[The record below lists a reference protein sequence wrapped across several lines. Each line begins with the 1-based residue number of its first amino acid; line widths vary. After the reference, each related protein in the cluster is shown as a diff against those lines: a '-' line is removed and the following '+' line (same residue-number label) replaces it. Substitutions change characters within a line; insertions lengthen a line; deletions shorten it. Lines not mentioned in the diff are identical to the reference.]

1 MSGLSTKDVKT
12 GGGGL
17 PKTIAPG
24 AQVLQINDV
33 ELKQFPFMVADEAY
47 YFVMNV
53 ETKPIEGFTGFFFDK
68 DDEAK
73 GSYKGQIGQVKTN
86 RFYYKDGETK
96 SGIPV
101 SRDMEILKQLKNI
114 CLASGNAAME
124 WFDKV
129 DGKYDTIEEFV
140 DAFNIEKPYAGK
152 FFNFCVAGKEFERNN
167 GYIGFD
173 LFLPK
178 LSRGTV
184 AFQGDDAKVNKV
196 IAYNEA
202 EMLTKLAPK
211 EINSFGADGD
221 VEDATA
227 EVFGEG
233 DTPPEFDL

>member
-24 AQVLQINDV
+24 AHTLKINGI

-47 YFVMNV
+47 YLMISV
-53 ETKPIEGFTGFFFDK
+53 ETKPIDGFDGFFIDK
-68 DDEAK
+68 DNESLGRYA
-73 GSYKGQIGQVKTN
+73 GQIGQIKTN

-101 SRDMEILKQLKNI
+101 SRDMEVLKQLKNLCI
-114 CLASGNAAME
+114 ASNAME
-124 WFDKV
+124 WFDAV

-140 DAFNIEKPYAGK
+140 DAFNAEKPYEGK
-152 FFNFCVAGKEFERNN
+152 LYNFCVAGKEYERNN
-167 GYIGFD
+167 GYTGFD

-184 AFQGDDAKVNKV
+184 AFQAETAKVNKV
-196 IAYNEA
+196 IPYNED
-202 EMLTKLAPK
+202 EMLQKLAPK
-211 EINSFGADGD
+211 EI
-221 VEDATA
+221 EDFDAATVDDLLDA
-227 EVFGEG
+227 

>member
-17 PKTIAPG
+17 PKTIGPG
-24 AQVLQINDV
+24 AHELKINNV
-33 ELKQFPFMVADEAY
+33 ELKQFPFMVADEAFY
-47 YFVMNV
+47 LMINV
-53 ETKPIEGFTGFFFDK
+53 ETKPIDGFDGFFIDK
-68 DDEAK
+68 DNESLGRYD
-73 GSYKGQIGQVKTN
+73 GQIGQIKTN

-114 CLASGNAAME
+114 CLASGTEAMD
-124 WFDKV
+124 WFDAV

-140 DAFNIEKPYAGK
+140 DAFNAQKPYEGK
-152 FFNFCVAGKEFERNN
+152 FYNFCIAGKEYERNN
-167 GYIGFD
+167 GYTGFD

-184 AFQGDDAKVNKV
+184 AFQGVDAKINKV
-196 IAYNEA
+196 IEYNES
-202 EMLTKLAPK
+202 EMLQKLAPK
-211 EINSFGADGD
+211 D
-221 VEDATA
+221 VEDFEA
-227 EVFGEG
+227 EDGVTGDAILD